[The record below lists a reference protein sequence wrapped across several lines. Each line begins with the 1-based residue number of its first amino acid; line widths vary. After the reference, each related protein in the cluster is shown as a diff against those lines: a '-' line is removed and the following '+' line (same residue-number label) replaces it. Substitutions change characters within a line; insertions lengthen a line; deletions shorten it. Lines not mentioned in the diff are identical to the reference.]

1 MPEARVDAFRAARTF
16 DPVCGGPV
24 FDPDRANQFFDG
36 KRTHY
41 FCCAMCRRIFIDEW
55 QALGG
60 ARACRQVTVCSA
72 NSLRT
77 VP

>member
-1 MPEARVDAFRAARTF
+1 MLEAQVDAFAAARTF

-36 KRTHY
+36 RRTHY

-60 ARACRQVTVCSA
+60 AKVCRQSRGRSIDSA
-72 NSLRT
+72 R
-77 VP
+77 VAP